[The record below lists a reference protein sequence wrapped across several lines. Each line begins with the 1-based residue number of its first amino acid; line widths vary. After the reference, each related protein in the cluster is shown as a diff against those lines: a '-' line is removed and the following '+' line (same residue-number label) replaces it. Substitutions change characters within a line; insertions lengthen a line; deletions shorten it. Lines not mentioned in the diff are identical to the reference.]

1 MGEHTTT
8 RDATIE
14 SWTARLGEASG
25 NPGGG
30 AAAGVMLAIAAGLMS
45 MVAGYSDD
53 AGELRDRARVLRD
66 AALDAAEADAAAS
79 AAFGAAFRRDDD
91 GRKAAIREASL
102 AAATSSAAL
111 GDRARAAIPDLE
123 HLAAHGEPTL
133 VADVAVAAA
142 ALRAALASA
151 RTNLS
156 YDLATLRSAGHSLE
170 EVRAAH
176 PGLWTTVAALADAIA
191 RVDGLTAR
199 IDDRAAPTD

>member
-1 MGEHTTT
+1 MGEKTTT

-14 SWTARLGEASG
+14 RWTAGLAEANG
-25 NPGGG
+25 DPGGG

-45 MVAGYSDD
+45 MVAGYSEADGILVR
-53 AGELRDRARVLRD
+53 ARELRE
-66 AALDAAEADAAAS
+66 AALDAADADAAAS

-91 GRKAAIREASL
+91 GRSAAISEASL
-102 AAATSSAAL
+102 EAARSSALL
-111 GDRARAAIPDLE
+111 GERARAAIPDLE
-123 HLAAHGEPTL
+123 TLAAEGDAAL

-156 YDLATLRSAGHSLE
+156 YDLATLRSAGLSLDD
-170 EVRAAH
+170 VRAAH
-176 PGLWTTVAALADAIA
+176 PDLWTSVAALDDAVA

-199 IDDRAAPTD
+199 IDHRAAPTA

>member
-1 MGEHTTT
+1 MGDRMTT

-14 SWTARLGEASG
+14 RWTERLAEATG
-25 NPGGG
+25 DPGGG

-45 MVAGYSDD
+45 MVAGYSDAD
-53 AGELRDRARVLRD
+53 DVRERARGLRE
-66 AALDAAEADAAAS
+66 AALEAADADAQAS
-79 AAFGAAFRRDDD
+79 AAFGAAFRREDD
-91 GRKAAIREASL
+91 GRDAAIREATL
-102 AAATSSAAL
+102 AAARSSARL
-111 GDRARAAIPDLE
+111 GDQARAAIPDLE
-123 HLAAHGEPTL
+123 QLATHGDPAL

-156 YDLATLRSAGHSLE
+156 YDLGMLRSAGLALD
-170 EVRAAH
+170 EVRRAH
-176 PGLWTTVAALADAIA
+176 PELWTAVAGLDDAIA